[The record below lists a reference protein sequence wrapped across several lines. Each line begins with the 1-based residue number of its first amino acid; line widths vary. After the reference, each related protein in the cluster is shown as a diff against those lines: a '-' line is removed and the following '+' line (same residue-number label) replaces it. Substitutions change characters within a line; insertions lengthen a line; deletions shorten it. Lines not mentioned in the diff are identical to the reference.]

1 MKILIID
8 DDGDTRELVQMSL
21 ALARM
26 ETSSAASGAE
36 GVAKAARDRPDA
48 ILLDVMMPF
57 MDGPATLRALRADPR
72 TADIPVLFLTASA
85 MIAEV
90 ERLESLDVVGILPKP
105 FDPATLGARVRTAL
119 EKSAVSRRPAAVP
132 AAAALPKTLDDLR
145 NAFVK
150 TSLGKAERAS
160 ELVAR

>member
-1 MKILIID
+1 MKVLIID
-8 DDGDTRELVQMSL
+8 DDSDTRELVQMSL

-26 ETSSAASGAE
+26 EALSASSGAD
-36 GVAKAARDRPDA
+36 GIAKAARERPDA

-105 FDPATLGARVRTAL
+105 FDPATLGGRVRAAI
-119 EKSAVSRRPAAVP
+119 EKSAAASRRVPPLP
-132 AAAALPKTLDDLR
+132 AAAAR
-145 NAFVK
+145 CF
-150 TSLGKAERAS
+150 
-160 ELVAR
+160 